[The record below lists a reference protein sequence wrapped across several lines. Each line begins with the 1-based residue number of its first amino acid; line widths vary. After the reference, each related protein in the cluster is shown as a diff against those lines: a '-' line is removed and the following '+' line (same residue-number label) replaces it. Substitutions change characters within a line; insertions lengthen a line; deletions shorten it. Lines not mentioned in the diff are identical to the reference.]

1 VSQRTPADRSDFQ
14 SVKEIIDELV
24 LLAERKRIHRCGR
37 LTSSK
42 PANRPF
48 ALQLHLSFDSPAP
61 QNETADEFFERMFP
75 ADAYI
80 GRDQ

>member
-1 VSQRTPADRSDFQ
+1 MSQRTPASRGDFQ
-14 SVKEIIDELV
+14 SVKEILDELV
-24 LLAERKRIHRCGR
+24 LQAEGKRIHRCGR

-48 ALQLHLSFDSPAP
+48 ALQLHLIVDSPAP
-61 QNETADEFFERMFP
+61 QDETADEFFERMFP
-75 ADAYI
+75 ADACI